1 MNEWTISFQFS
12 NFPSQILICLYK
24 ERCPTAR
31 GAAPTPVWTGP
42 TVLSLFVLFVFFFY
56 SEREFKYNIKP
67 AKSVWIFHKNPSMS
81 KELGALPKV
90 LLPSSPVLQYFL
102 NMFFFHATNSSEGKQ
117 IILVQYS
124 ITISPRL
131 SDAQCPKTSRGLH
144 QLPSEPVLPYFPYCL
159 FVIIDDLSFCYY
171 WWFNCCKKEIVGGRN
186 LTVVAQWWTLCVGH
200 LLKVH
205 FCLCQGQL

>member
-1 MNEWTISFQFS
+1 MSSTTYNPKIWVLNHFFSVFKISIANSYLLVHGTLS
-12 NFPSQILICLYK
+12 NGQ
-24 ERCPTAR
+24 

-42 TVLSLFVLFVFFFY
+42 TVLSLFVLFVFFFCR
-56 SEREFKYNIKP
+56 EREFNYNIKS

-81 KELGALPKV
+81 KELGASPKV

-144 QLPSEPVLPYFPYCL
+144 QLPSEPVLPYFSFRL
-159 FVIIDDLSFCYY
+159 FVIIDDLIAAKS
-171 WWFNCCKKEIVGGRN
+171 K
-186 LTVVAQWWTLCVGH
+186 
-200 LLKVH
+200 
-205 FCLCQGQL
+205 